1 MDVAVNKKKKKRRK
15 SFKFSEKADFWIT
28 LLSIGLSCIGVLFIG
43 SATITSSSNN
53 VMEVLIAV
61 FKQVAFLL
69 AGILLMNWISNTY
82 QYKFNTKFINMF
94 RASTMTFAC
103 IVTVGLVVCLFS
115 SSINGANAWISINLP
130 VIGAITIQPAEFAKL
145 STILL
150 IASYCCGTSVKEPSF
165 GVMFMP
171 LGLIVVQLFIIILL
185 QNDLGSG
192 VVVAMIM
199 GGCLLI
205 PRNIHLKP
213 VKRVLIVG
221 IVLVVCVVLFLLTPN
236 GIKMLETFGIPDY
249 MIGRFRVAMDPFY
262 DMHGEGFHVS
272 NSLIAFTRGGIFG
285 VGIGNGIQKLGYL
298 PFAASD
304 FIIAVIAEET
314 GFIGLTIVF
323 SATIAIMYRLVS
335 YALKVEY
342 LANKVVLF
350 GTAMYLFVHFVFNVG
365 GATAMLPFT
374 GVPILMLSSGGSS
387 LLAWFMCLGFSQAI
401 IAKKR
406 RGEQV

>member
-1 MDVAVNKKKKKRRK
+1 
-15 SFKFSEKADFWIT
+15 
-28 LLSIGLSCIGVLFIG
+28 
-43 SATITSSSNN
+43 
-53 VMEVLIAV
+53 
-61 FKQVAFLL
+61 
-69 AGILLMNWISNTY
+69 
-82 QYKFNTKFINMF
+82 
-94 RASTMTFAC
+94 MTFAC
-103 IVTVGLVVCLFS
+103 LVTVLLIMCLFGT
-115 SSINGANAWISINLP
+115 SINGANGWLTMELTSSVTVSL
-130 VIGAITIQPAEFAKL
+130 QPAEFAKI
-145 STILL
+145 STIML
-150 IASYCCGTSVKEPSF
+150 IASYCCGTSTKEPSF
-165 GVMFMP
+165 GVLCIP
-171 LGLIVVQLFIIILL
+171 LGLIVVQLLIIVFM

-205 PRNIHLKP
+205 PKNVNLKW
-213 VKRVLIVG
+213 VKVG
-221 IVLVVCVVLFLLTPN
+221 LVVMLFIAVIVVVFVSSPSGITFLEESIGL
-236 GIKMLETFGIPDY
+236 PDY
-249 MIGRFRVAMDPFY
+249 MIGRFRVAMNPFY
-262 DMHGEGFHVS
+262 DIHGEGFHVS

-304 FIIAVIAEET
+304 FIIAVIAEEV
-314 GFIGLTIVF
+314 GALGLTVVF
-323 SATIAIMYRLVS
+323 VAIITIIYRLIS

-365 GATAMLPFT
+365 GATAMIPFT